1 MSSKTVM
8 AILYPRCDCQTWRRR
23 RVREGWSWHLPQQL
37 LRPAQ
42 WTDFRFGLG
51 TAPVQNSWQAFGLD
65 GRRSADKALALI
77 PHVHATEIATLM
89 QNSFSPHHGIGIVR
103 TIGIH
108 HAYDLIVR
116 SHEAPLIRT
125 HGSPA
130 HA

>member
-1 MSSKTVM
+1 LVL
-8 AILYPRCDCQTWRRR
+8 AIPLR
-23 RVREGWSWHLPQQL
+23 L

-51 TAPVQNSWQAFGLD
+51 TAPVQNSWQAFLD

-77 PHVHATEIATLM
+77 PHFHAAEIATLTE
-89 QNSFSPHHGIGIVR
+89 NSFSPHHGIGIVR
-103 TIGIH
+103 TIGIY

-116 SHEAPLIRT
+116 SHEAPSIRT

-130 HA
+130 YA

>member
-1 MSSKTVM
+1 MSSETVM
-8 AILYPRCDCQTWRRR
+8 ALLDPRCDCQLGGGEESV
-23 RVREGWSWHLPQQL
+23 RVGPGICPQQL

-65 GRRSADKALALI
+65 GWRSADKALALI

-89 QNSFSPHHGIGIVR
+89 QDSFSPHHGIAIVR
-103 TIGIH
+103 TIGVH